1 VRTHVGR
8 APGGRPGDDHHRK
21 EAVRPFERRISDAV
35 NRHLIGDNHR

>member
-8 APGGRPGDDHHRK
+8 APGGRSADDHRRK

-35 NRHLIGDNHR
+35 YRHLIGDNYR